1 MRILEMPEKE
11 SGALLAV
18 LKAHAVERK
27 FGHTRKWRVGNLLM
41 WNNCATQHKAVPN
54 YVLPQRRLTERM
66 TLLSAAA
73 IGMLAEHCQ
82 QWA

>member
-18 LKAHAVERK
+18 LKAHAVERN
-27 FGHTRKWRVGNLLM
+27 FGHTHKSRVGNLLM
-41 WNNCATQHKAVPN
+41 WNNCAIQHKAVPN
-54 YVLPQRRLTERM
+54 ALPQRRLMERK

-73 IGMLAEHCQ
+73 IGMLAEHYRQ